1 MDSKTPVDVM
11 ININGHAIP
20 KDQVHEQDKLRN
32 QVVMDLV
39 KEALLLNNH
48 LADFKRRSYNDVADF
63 VSIVAEKFKIKVGGE
78 KGNINLISYDGRYKV
93 VLSIAD
99 RMSFTPE
106 LEAAKALMTQSIKE
120 RTQGGRH
127 LVQGLVDRAFNIN
140 SDGQA
145 KTATVLGLLRLDID
159 DEQWRHAMSCLKDA
173 IQTNNTANYIRVYER
188 IGNSGQYQAIPL
200 DIAAVRV

>member
-1 MDSKTPVDVM
+1 MDSNTQSDIM
-11 ININGHAIP
+11 ININGHAVP

-48 LADFKRRSYNDVADF
+48 LANFKRRSSNDIADF
-63 VSIVAEKFKIKVGGE
+63 VAIAAEKFKIKIGGE

-93 VLSIAD
+93 VLSVAD
-99 RMSFTPE
+99 RVSFTPE
-106 LEAAKALMTQSIKE
+106 LETAKALITQCIKE

-145 KTATVLGLLRLDID
+145 KTAAVLGLLRLDID
-159 DEQWRHAMSCLKDA
+159 DEQWRHAMVCLKDA

-188 IGNSGQYQAIPL
+188 ISMSGQYQAIPL